1 MPFAPWAS
9 PDSSESPCSQTY
21 LTFGFQV
28 SLPISVQTQTFLP
41 SSKVTLSIT
50 AQTNA
55 FIDASFQPG
64 RISRETQTSGMQ
76 HPADDHVRMDQAVL
90 CGDIF
95 ESVHSSYGVSTD
107 NIISSGLVAEIVT
120 HDLLPQNHPKTLTQ
134 DIEKS
139 APIIN
144 FSTPNSMLSSQNTTD
159 NQTPTMDLL
168 SDLENILSSNL
179 PDQML
184 DNRSLLSDTNT
195 GPDTQLPSGPA
206 QNPEIDFDIEEFFSA
221 SNIQMQTEESELS
234 TMTTEPVLESLD
246 IETQT
251 DFFLADP
258 STQAY
263 SCRGNSSF
271 LGLEIFDTQTQ
282 MDLNFF

>member
-64 RISRETQTSGMQ
+64 SISRETQTSGMQ
-76 HPADDHVRMDQAVL
+76 HPADDHVRMDQAVM

-107 NIISSGLVAEIVT
+107 NIISSSLVAETVT
-120 HDLLPQNHPKTLTQ
+120 HDLLSQNHPKTLTQ
-134 DIEKS
+134 VLRN
-139 APIIN
+139 PH
-144 FSTPNSMLSSQNTTD
+144 
-159 NQTPTMDLL
+159 
-168 SDLENILSSNL
+168 
-179 PDQML
+179 
-184 DNRSLLSDTNT
+184 
-195 GPDTQLPSGPA
+195 QL
-206 QNPEIDFDIEEFFSA
+206 
-221 SNIQMQTEESELS
+221 
-234 TMTTEPVLESLD
+234 
-246 IETQT
+246 
-251 DFFLADP
+251 
-258 STQAY
+258 
-263 SCRGNSSF
+263 
-271 LGLEIFDTQTQ
+271 
-282 MDLNFF
+282 